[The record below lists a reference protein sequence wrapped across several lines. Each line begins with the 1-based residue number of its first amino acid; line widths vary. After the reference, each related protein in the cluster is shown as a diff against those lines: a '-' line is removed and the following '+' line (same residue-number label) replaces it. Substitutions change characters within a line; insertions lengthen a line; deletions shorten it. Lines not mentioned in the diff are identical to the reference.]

1 MPPKKA
7 IFQEGL
13 FRAGATNRAKESQY
27 RPVVDFCS
35 IPNGLGET
43 GQAELSSRCVA
54 IKSHSPSQG
63 NLSLSLLF
71 ILWAL
76 HSKVVKQTDK
86 TIHCYHAGSRCM
98 YNNEVIVRYDYCHS
112 YDLLTFWLIFHH
124 CLDTLTATNLWH
136 SLTWLQTNAINWLCS
151 DKQQIF

>member
-1 MPPKKA
+1 MSPKKA

-13 FRAGATNRAKESQY
+13 FRAGATNCAKESQY

-43 GQAELSSRCVA
+43 GQAKLSSRCVA

-71 ILWAL
+71 ILWL
-76 HSKVVKQTDK
+76 FHSKVVKQTDK
-86 TIHCYHAGSRCM
+86 TIHCCHAGSRCT

-112 YDLLTFWLIFHH
+112 YDLLTICCHTTKADWKESDLK
-124 CLDTLTATNLWH
+124 WH
-136 SLTWLQTNAINWLCS
+136 SSILGNPFFFLIVKS
-151 DKQQIF
+151 RSK